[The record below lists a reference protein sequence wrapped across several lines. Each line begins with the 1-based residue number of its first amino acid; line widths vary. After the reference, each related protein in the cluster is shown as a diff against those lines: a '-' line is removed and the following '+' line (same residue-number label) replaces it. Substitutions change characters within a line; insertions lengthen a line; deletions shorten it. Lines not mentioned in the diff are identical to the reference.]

1 MNRMNP
7 YVYMFSLGHFS
18 VDWAQSAFPAL
29 LPYFITLCSLSYRDA
44 TALLFANILLA
55 SVTQPILGYYSDKV
69 SKPWFIP
76 FGVLLS
82 GLSLTALAFTDNY
95 SVIFI
100 CSMLSGL
107 GSSIYHP
114 EAARMV
120 NEISGAVK
128 GKAMGT
134 FSVGGSVGFAVGPI
148 IAGLCAY
155 AFDIH
160 GLAVFAVVNTGLALF
175 LYHHLPKVLA
185 QINRNEIVEET
196 VTGRI
201 EKRND

>member
-95 SVIFI
+95 SVI
-100 CSMLSGL
+100 
-107 GSSIYHP
+107 
-114 EAARMV
+114 
-120 NEISGAVK
+120 
-128 GKAMGT
+128 
-134 FSVGGSVGFAVGPI
+134 
-148 IAGLCAY
+148 
-155 AFDIH
+155 
-160 GLAVFAVVNTGLALF
+160 
-175 LYHHLPKVLA
+175 LYVPC
-185 QINRNEIVEET
+185 
-196 VTGRI
+196 
-201 EKRND
+201 

>member
-1 MNRMNP
+1 MQRL
-7 YVYMFSLGHFS
+7 F
-18 VDWAQSAFPAL
+18 
-29 LPYFITLCSLSYRDA
+29 
-44 TALLFANILLA
+44 LFANILLA

-134 FSVGGSVGFAVGPI
+134 FSVGGSVGFAVGP
-148 IAGLCAY
+148 L
-155 AFDIH
+155 
-160 GLAVFAVVNTGLALF
+160 
-175 LYHHLPKVLA
+175 
-185 QINRNEIVEET
+185 
-196 VTGRI
+196 
-201 EKRND
+201 